1 MWTAFIKG
9 VEWDRIWLFQ
19 YALVQAI
26 GCLHL
31 QSGATKGF
39 VILSK
44 NQPLLWPTCQVEE
57 FRQTST
63 LPRILAPK
71 SLDGERHLFWKAEM
85 EAITK
90 AMLTGLPL
98 PAVII
103 GVDEKLRAMN
113 AQANLLLGAAAMD
126 RHHAMTLRQPE
137 VQAALTT
144 ALREGRAGQARHVV
158 QGPSQDSVY
167 RMTATPLPGGAGV
180 LCVFEDLSEA
190 EQMGQMRRE
199 FVANVSHEL
208 RSPLTAVLGFI
219 ETLKGAAKDDPVAR
233 DRFLTIMERE
243 AGRMNRLIHDL
254 LHLSRVEADER
265 VRPTERVDV
274 NEIVQST
281 MTSLRP
287 LAQTSGVEVI
297 LDSTEGLGPKA
308 WVVQGDA
315 DQLVQVFQN
324 LIENAVKY
332 GGTGGPVIVRMTPDQ
347 LPKSPAVRVEVIDRG
362 PGIDPLHIPRL
373 TERFYRVDGHRSREK
388 GGTGL
393 GLAIVKHI
401 VQRHRGRLSID
412 SAPGKGS
419 TFCVIL
425 PKE

>member
-1 MWTAFIKG
+1 
-9 VEWDRIWLFQ
+9 
-19 YALVQAI
+19 
-26 GCLHL
+26 
-31 QSGATKGF
+31 
-39 VILSK
+39 
-44 NQPLLWPTCQVEE
+44 
-57 FRQTST
+57 
-63 LPRILAPK
+63 
-71 SLDGERHLFWKAEM
+71 M

-113 AQANLLLGAAAMD
+113 AQAERFLGPAAMD

-137 VQAALTT
+137 VQAALTS

-287 LAQTSGVEVI
+287 LAQASGVEVI
-297 LDSTEGLGPKA
+297 LDSAEGLGPKA

-332 GGTGGPVIVRMTPDQ
+332 GGSGGPVIVRMTPDQ
-347 LPKSPAVRVEVIDRG
+347 LPKSAAVRVEVIDRG

-412 SAPGKGS
+412 SAPGTGS